1 MVKVKWMFDNEGVFC
16 WEDEPHSTAFM
27 SAKDV
32 IVFLRNA
39 NPEKKMQIIYLIY
52 PSMKV
57 LQ

>member
-1 MVKVKWMFDNEGVFC
+1 MFDNEGVFC
-16 WEDEPHSTAFM
+16 WEDESHSTAFM

-32 IVFLRNA
+32 IDCFCEIPTRKTNA
-39 NPEKKMQIIYLIY
+39 NLFY